1 MTIRQIIV
9 DVLLWLGV
17 ALVLVSCLGVLV
29 VRQVYDRLHFSAP
42 AVLGALLIAAAVVVQ
57 KSFSLVGDKAILVA
71 IFLLVGSPLL
81 THVTGR
87 AARTAERGDWRDGG
101 DWRVGADW
109 PDGGDWRD
117 GGIQAEER

>member
-1 MTIRQIIV
+1 MSIRQIIV

-17 ALVLVSCLGVLV
+17 GLVLISCLGVLV
-29 VRQVYDRLHFSAP
+29 MRGVYERLHFASP

-71 IFLLVGSPLL
+71 FFFLVGSPLL

-87 AARTAERGDWRDGG
+87 AARVAELGDWRGNEIEVED
-101 DWRVGADW
+101 
-109 PDGGDWRD
+109 P
-117 GGIQAEER
+117 